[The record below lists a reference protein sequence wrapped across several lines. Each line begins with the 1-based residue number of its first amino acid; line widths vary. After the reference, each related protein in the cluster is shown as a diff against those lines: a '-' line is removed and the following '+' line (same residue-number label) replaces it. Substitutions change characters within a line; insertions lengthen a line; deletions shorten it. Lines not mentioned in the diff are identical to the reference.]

1 MGTRNRRE
9 PGKAFLRGNRIQLGM
24 PTFSLFNLIFTYPF
38 RKFFVTERWV
48 LNPGREKNSVG
59 VFFFFLNPW
68 SLRSIYRNTGFY
80 LALDSDSHGY
90 KKIDIVLKYFR
101 HLCNSIAVH

>member
-59 VFFFFLNPW
+59 VFFFFKPMVTKKYIQKHGILPGSRLRFPW
-68 SLRSIYRNTGFY
+68 L
-80 LALDSDSHGY
+80 
-90 KKIDIVLKYFR
+90 
-101 HLCNSIAVH
+101 